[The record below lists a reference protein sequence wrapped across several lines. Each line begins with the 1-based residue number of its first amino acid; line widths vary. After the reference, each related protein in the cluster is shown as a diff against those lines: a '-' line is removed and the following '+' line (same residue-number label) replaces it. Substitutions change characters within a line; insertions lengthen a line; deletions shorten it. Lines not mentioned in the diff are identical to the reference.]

1 MMRVAKMEEL
11 RGLMEQQEGHMQVA
25 RGIVVQRRAIGR
37 SMYAAQ
43 LVGAGVAQTP
53 ASQLHTMVAGCF
65 TQLKEM
71 GVVVPEKVESAAS
84 ARDHIAR
91 HIANQRSALA
101 STSSVVTQ
109 SAEELTAVDVEVQE
123 AGTDAVALAFE
134 KAWKAGAKDDRW
146 VALETPD
153 PGEGLRYPPPS
164 VTYGN
169 QIRVFI
175 PKVAYSAS
183 GAKVYSCPWPYCSK
197 YQAKPTT
204 CRATVVSHIRSEH
217 TREVLVCPRRE
228 ACIGMRSGQE
238 IFTTTSD
245 QSLRAHWLSCA
256 GVKEGHKKPV
266 KVVMEDV
273 FEDDDEQ

>member
-11 RGLMEQQEGHMQVA
+11 GGLMEQQEGHMQVA
-25 RGIVVQRRAIGR
+25 RGIVIQRRAIGR

-53 ASQLHTMVAGCF
+53 ASQLHTMIAGCF
-65 TQLKEM
+65 NQLKEL
-71 GVVVPEKVESAAS
+71 GIVVPEKVESAAS
-84 ARDHIAR
+84 AREQIVR
-91 HIANQRSALA
+91 HMAGQRSALA

-109 SAEELTAVDVEVQE
+109 SAEEVAAAQVSVQE

-134 KAWKAGAKDDRW
+134 KAWKTGKKNSRW
-146 VALETPD
+146 VAMETPD
-153 PGEGLRYPPPS
+153 PGEGLRFPPPS
-164 VTYGN
+164 VTHGN
-169 QIRVFI
+169 AVRVFI
-175 PKVAYSAS
+175 PRAVHTPS
-183 GAKVYSCPWPYCSK
+183 GKMFACPWPYCEQ
-197 YQAKPTT
+197 YQNPPAS

-245 QSLRAHWLSCA
+245 QSLRTHWLTCA
-256 GVKEGHKKPV
+256 GVKGGHKKPV
-266 KVVMEDV
+266 KIVKEDV
-273 FEDDDEQ
+273 FDDDDDEQ